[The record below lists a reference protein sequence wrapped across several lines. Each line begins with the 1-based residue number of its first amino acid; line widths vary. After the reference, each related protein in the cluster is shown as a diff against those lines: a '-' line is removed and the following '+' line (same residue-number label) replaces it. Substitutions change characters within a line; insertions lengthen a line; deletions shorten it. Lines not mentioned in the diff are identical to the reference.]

1 MDQHIANYVRSC
13 DLCQRF
19 KAVNSKVGELHPIAQ
34 TVMGEVWKPTW
45 QFFLK
50 HNEETGSAR

>member
-1 MDQHIANYVRSC
+1 MDKNIADYVRSCC

-34 TVMGEVWKPTW
+34 TVMGEVWAADLAILPKT
-45 QFFLK
+45 
-50 HNEETGSAR
+50 